1 MVVVVVVVVVVVMIL
16 AAAVA
21 AGPDAG
27 PEEDCEGWKQG
38 LWKKS
43 SESWEEPAQEKQ
55 KSTPQELPAGEVV
68 VMDHQ
73 QEAPAATSS
82 NSASSSVECVRKN

>member
-1 MVVVVVVVVVVVMIL
+1 
-16 AAAVA
+16 
-21 AGPDAG
+21 
-27 PEEDCEGWKQG
+27 

-43 SESWEEPAQEKQ
+43 SKSWEEPAQEKQ

-82 NSASSSVECVRKN
+82 TSTTSSVECVRKN